1 MRCHRVGQKRTACC
15 TVVIQMGRR
24 RRKVIKRV
32 TKRIPTLFTCP
43 SCGNKS
49 IKINLDR
56 DHNEATVRCGNC
68 GINAKLSTSR
78 LTEQVDAYGLFID
91 EYYKKQK

>member
-1 MRCHRVGQKRTACC
+1 MTCLRVDQKKTDCSM
-15 TVVIQMGRR
+15 VVIQMGRR

-49 IKINLDR
+49 IRINLDKG
-56 DHNEATVRCGNC
+56 HNEATVRCGNC
-68 GINAKLSTSR
+68 GIKTKISTSK
-78 LTEQVDAYGLFID
+78 LTEQVDVYGLFID
-91 EYYKKQK
+91 EYYKTRE